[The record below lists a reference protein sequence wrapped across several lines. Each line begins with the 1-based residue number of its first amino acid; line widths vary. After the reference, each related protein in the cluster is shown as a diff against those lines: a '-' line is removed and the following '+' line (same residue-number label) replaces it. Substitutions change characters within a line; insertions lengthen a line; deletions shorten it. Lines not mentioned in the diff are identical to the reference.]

1 MNRIDGW
8 KERVAKLF
16 NDQGYDQM
24 LIVEYIEVG
33 ATLSIVLLVHAFC
46 QLGPVCLVVEK
57 GLYIF

>member
-16 NDQGYDQM
+16 NDQGDDRM
-24 LIVEYIEVG
+24 LTIKHIQVD
-33 ATLSIVLLVHAFC
+33 ATLSIVLFVHAFC